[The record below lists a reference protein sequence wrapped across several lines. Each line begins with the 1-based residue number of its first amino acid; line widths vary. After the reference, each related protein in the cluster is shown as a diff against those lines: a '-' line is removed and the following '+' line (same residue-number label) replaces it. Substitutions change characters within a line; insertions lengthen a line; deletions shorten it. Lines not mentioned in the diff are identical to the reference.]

1 MNQSEDGSIAPL
13 ILAYFSLVMAA
24 IFLISNIAS
33 VYVARRD
40 LINITES
47 ALSKAAQELDEFVY
61 YYRIPISEIFG
72 DENQRVPINC
82 SDAGMTLQR
91 EIELASRQIVS
102 GIEENNFEKFSDVET
117 PKGVNYAE
125 TLKGMTSAETLSAAK
140 ARENVRS
147 GNEAQSY
154 EVSNS
159 QYFNNNREP
168 RITYFG
174 CNGTVLQAKVRQEH
188 LLPFAL
194 NVFGIKSYVNEVTV
208 SVEARFS

>member
-102 GIEENNFEKFSDVET
+102 GIEENNFEKLSDVET

-125 TLKGMTSAETLSAAK
+125 TLSG
-140 ARENVRS
+140 ENEGQR
-147 GNEAQSY
+147 Y

>member
-1 MNQSEDGSIAPL
+1 MNQSEDGSISPL

-33 VYVARRD
+33 VYIARRD
-40 LINITES
+40 LINVTES

-102 GIEENNFEKFSDVET
+102 GIEEDNFEKFSDVET

-125 TLKGMTSAETLSAAK
+125 TLSG
-140 ARENVRS
+140 
-147 GNEAQSY
+147 GNEARGY
-154 EVSNS
+154 EVPNNK
-159 QYFNNNREP
+159 YFNNNREP

>member
-13 ILAYFSLVMAA
+13 ILAYFSLAMAA

-82 SDAGMTLQR
+82 SDAGVTLQR

-102 GIEENNFEKFSDVET
+102 GIGEDNFEKFSDVET

-125 TLKGMTSAETLSAAK
+125 TLSG
-140 ARENVRS
+140 ENE
-147 GNEAQSY
+147 GQSY

>member
-13 ILAYFSLVMAA
+13 ILAYFSLAMAA

-82 SDAGMTLQR
+82 SDAGVTLQR

-102 GIEENNFEKFSDVET
+102 GIGEDNFEKFSDVET

-125 TLKGMTSAETLSAAK
+125 TL
-140 ARENVRS
+140 S
-147 GNEAQSY
+147 GENEAQSY

>member
-13 ILAYFSLVMAA
+13 ILAYFSLVMAV

-33 VYVARRD
+33 VYIARRD
-40 LINITES
+40 LINVTES

-61 YYRIPISEIFG
+61 YYRIPISEILG
-72 DENQRVPINC
+72 EENQRVPINC
-82 SDAGMTLQR
+82 SDAGVTLQR
-91 EIELASRQIVS
+91 EMEMSSQQRISENQVESSARVSRTENLS
-102 GIEENNFEKFSDVET
+102 G
-117 PKGVNYAE
+117 
-125 TLKGMTSAETLSAAK
+125 
-140 ARENVRS
+140 
-147 GNEAQSY
+147 GNEAQRY

-194 NVFGIKSYVNEVTV
+194 NIFGIKSYVNEVTV

>member
-33 VYVARRD
+33 VYIARRD
-40 LINITES
+40 LINVTES

-72 DENQRVPINC
+72 DENQRVPIKC
-82 SDAGMTLQR
+82 SDAGVTLQR
-91 EIELASRQIVS
+91 EIELSSRQIVS
-102 GIEENNFEKFSDVET
+102 GHKEDNFEKFSDVET

-125 TLKGMTSAETLSAAK
+125 TFKGMSRAESLRVAK
-140 ARENVRS
+140 ARESVRS

-154 EVSNS
+154 EVPNS
-159 QYFNNNREP
+159 QYFNNNQEP
-168 RITYFG
+168 RITFFG
-174 CNGTVLQAKVRQEH
+174 CNGTALQAKVRQEH

-194 NVFGIKSYVNEVTV
+194 NIFGIKSYVNEVTV